1 MIITEQGAWCEILF
15 GTEPS
20 RKRFAPDIPLL
31 PTTIRSAFCSS
42 ATSRI
47 ASAGSPSR
55 ANVSTFETPSPVM
68 RSASASSTAWT
79 SSRGLTIHDTSAGT
93 SVRSC
98 RSRASGTGSYALT
111 SSTRPPTAF
120 ASSAACR
127 TASFAVSDPSVPT
140 TIAPYMRGI
149 LRRTHRTFSPPRRKP
164 SYDRWMATKTR
175 CLAVDDHQVVRQGLE
190 ILFGDTDDLEL
201 LGTVGSGEDAVEV
214 IKQNEP
220 QIVLMDV
227 RLPGMDGVST
237 IKRIHEEAPNVQ
249 FVVFS
254 AYGDRRLVSDA
265 IAAGARGYV
274 MKGAPPDDLLRAIRT
289 VAVNKPFVDPSLS
302 PMLLMTDAG
311 RAEAQLSERER
322 EILQLL
328 AKGYHTD
335 EVARAIGLSVETV
348 KSDTKRVIGKLQ
360 ADSRTHA
367 VAIALRQ
374 ALIE

>member
-1 MIITEQGAWCEILF
+1 MAKHRPQG
-15 GTEPS
+15 
-20 RKRFAPDIPLL
+20 
-31 PTTIRSAFCSS
+31 
-42 ATSRI
+42 
-47 ASAGSPSR
+47 
-55 ANVSTFETPSPVM
+55 
-68 RSASASSTAWT
+68 
-79 SSRGLTIHDTSAGT
+79 
-93 SVRSC
+93 
-98 RSRASGTGSYALT
+98 
-111 SSTRPPTAF
+111 
-120 ASSAACR
+120 
-127 TASFAVSDPSVPT
+127 
-140 TIAPYMRGI
+140 
-149 LRRTHRTFSPPRRKP
+149 
-164 SYDRWMATKTR
+164 YDRHMVTKTR

-190 ILFGDTDDLEL
+190 ILFEDTDDLQL
-201 LGTVGSGEDAVEV
+201 VGTVGSGEDAVEV

-328 AKGYHTD
+328 AKGYHTE

-360 ADSRTHA
+360 ADTRTHA

>member
-1 MIITEQGAWCEILF
+1 
-15 GTEPS
+15 
-20 RKRFAPDIPLL
+20 
-31 PTTIRSAFCSS
+31 
-42 ATSRI
+42 
-47 ASAGSPSR
+47 
-55 ANVSTFETPSPVM
+55 
-68 RSASASSTAWT
+68 
-79 SSRGLTIHDTSAGT
+79 
-93 SVRSC
+93 
-98 RSRASGTGSYALT
+98 
-111 SSTRPPTAF
+111 
-120 ASSAACR
+120 
-127 TASFAVSDPSVPT
+127 
-140 TIAPYMRGI
+140 
-149 LRRTHRTFSPPRRKP
+149 
-164 SYDRWMATKTR
+164 MATKTR

-201 LGTVGSGEDAVEV
+201 VGTVGSGEDAVEM

-328 AKGYHTD
+328 AKGYHTE

-360 ADSRTHA
+360 ADTRTHA
-367 VAIALRQ
+367 VALALRQ